1 MRRLGR
7 AVDIRTMDT
16 QVIAVR
22 ATSAG
27 EPQTPKS
34 REAVAPNTPGSST
47 EKKPVRDVLK
57 GKEHEFKDVAEKG
70 HELLF
75 RYRIV
80 PEPHFEYVSSSVVN
94 MTGYTPEDI
103 YSDPRFWTTL
113 IHPEDQHLLR
123 PVLIPPFS
131 FSGPITVRLV
141 KKDGTIIW
149 LEISS
154 GPLRDAEGNVELIHG
169 IARDVTERILAEQEL
184 RASLDALRGVDRQR
198 QALVQRLVT
207 AQEEERLRIAND
219 IHDDSIQL
227 MTAVGVRLA
236 ILRNKLGKSEEAQSV
251 EKLEQTVQE
260 AIVRLRHLIFELR
273 PAALDREGLAP
284 ALREYLETTHRDGAP
299 RVSLHDKLEAEPS
312 PETRVLLYRLA
323 QEALTNVRK
332 HARAARVDIELV
344 PERGGTHVTVADD
357 GVGFDPEAVVEVT
370 PGNLGLI
377 SMRERATL
385 AGGWSRVTSSPGAG
399 TTVEFWIPEPETAG
413 IVETPAE
420 DEA

>member
-1 MRRLGR
+1 
-7 AVDIRTMDT
+7 MDT

-94 MTGYTPEDI
+94 MTGYTPEDV
-103 YSDPRFWTTL
+103 YADPRFWNQL
-113 IHPEDQHLLR
+113 IHPDDRHLLR
-123 PVLIPPFS
+123 PIIIPPFS

-420 DEA
+420 DRA